1 MGFIQ
6 YRSFSYSTNSA
17 FIKIKILVILTF
29 KLICYSIIEIIKKLR
44 KMAVPKKRTSKSKKN
59 ARKANWK
66 RKSYKAAQKSLS
78 LAKSMLR
85 GKTTS
90 FVYSV
95 YVDEN
100 E

>member
-1 MGFIQ
+1 MI
-6 YRSFSYSTNSA
+6 YIHESSRI
-17 FIKIKILVILTF
+17 IKIYLKIIRL
-29 KLICYSIIEIIKKLR
+29 
-44 KMAVPKKRTSKSKKN
+44 MAVPKKRTSKSKKN

-66 RKSYKAAQKSLS
+66 RKGYKAAQKSLS

-95 YVDEN
+95 YMEDE
-100 E
+100 